1 MNPFTLKL
9 ISELDSLLLRYFD
22 VTVHDLLRGLDL
34 SFEDLYIMVEDK
46 LKEAGAKEA
55 RQTLLLWVN
64 LTSVMFQEQSLGR
77 EMTEEEVLAN
87 AKDLGLLLE

>member
-9 ISELDSLLLRYFD
+9 ISELDSLLLRLFD
-22 VTVHDLLRGLDL
+22 VTVHDLLRGLGL
-34 SFEDLYIMVEDK
+34 SFNDLYSMVEGQIEED
-46 LKEAGAKEA
+46 GIREA

-64 LTSVMFQEQSLGR
+64 LTSVICQEQSLGR
-77 EMTEEEVLAN
+77 EMTEDEVSAN

>member
-9 ISELDSLLLRYFD
+9 ISELDSLLLRHFD
-22 VTVHDLLRGLDL
+22 VTVHDLLRGLGL
-34 SFEDLYIMVEDK
+34 SFDDLYSMVEGQIEED
-46 LKEAGAKEA
+46 GVREA

-64 LTSVMFQEQSLGR
+64 LTSVLFQEQSLGR
-77 EMTEEEVLAN
+77 EMTEEEVSAN

>member
-9 ISELDSLLLRYFD
+9 ISELNSLLLRHFE
-22 VTVHDLLRGLDL
+22 VTAHDLLRGLDL
-34 SFEDLYIMVEDK
+34 SFDDLYSMVEGQIEED
-46 LKEAGAKEA
+46 GVREA

-64 LTSVMFQEQSLGR
+64 LTSVMFQEQSPGR

-87 AKDLGLLLE
+87 AKDLRLLLE